1 MAVED
6 VKVRNAERARLAI
19 GLVTASEWDCE
30 ERGDMTTTRAY
41 LDTCSDVERDELM
54 WGLLMLARA
63 GLGAT
68 ARLQGRQL
76 MDVVQDCATG
86 QTCR

>member
-1 MAVED
+1 MAVMP
-6 VKVRNAERARLAI
+6 RTAERIRLAV

-30 ERGDMTTTRAY
+30 EGGEMTVSRTYLEGCGDQAK
-41 LDTCSDVERDELM
+41 DELI

-76 MDVVQDCATG
+76 MDVVRDCVTG